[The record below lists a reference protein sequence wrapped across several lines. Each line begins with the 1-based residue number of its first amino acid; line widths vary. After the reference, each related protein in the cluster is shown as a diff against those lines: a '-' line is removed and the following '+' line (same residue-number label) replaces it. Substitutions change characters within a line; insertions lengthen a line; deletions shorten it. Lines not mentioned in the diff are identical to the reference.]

1 MVLDFLKEDFSVNAL
16 EFPPRKILGIQ
27 AKKVAKNSLY
37 ILIEEDRFFP
47 LLRISMK
54 SKGRRSIINNLS

>member
-16 EFPPRKILGIQ
+16 EFPPRKVLGIQ

-47 LLRISMK
+47 PS
-54 SKGRRSIINNLS
+54 

>member
-16 EFPPRKILGIQ
+16 EFPPRKVLGIYKQ
-27 AKKVAKNSLY
+27 KKVAKNSLY

-54 SKGRRSIINNLS
+54 SKGRRSHHQ

>member
-16 EFPPRKILGIQ
+16 EFPPRKVLGIYKQ
-27 AKKVAKNSLY
+27 KKVAKNSLY

-47 LLRISMK
+47 PS
-54 SKGRRSIINNLS
+54 